1 VEGEERRVDGAG
13 LLQLGGGGLIGLR
26 MNRDCEAVRKRD
38 VQGYIS
44 GKREIML
51 MNKPGSEIVGYGLKV
66 ARIPSRMKAAY
77 NGSCLPIH

>member
-1 VEGEERRVDGAG
+1 MGEEEKRVDGAG
-13 LLQLGGGGLIGLR
+13 LLQSGGEDLTGLQ
-26 MNRDCEAVRKRD
+26 MSEDSEAVRKRD

-66 ARIPSRMKAAY
+66 ARMPSRMKAAY
-77 NGSCLPIH
+77 SGSCLHIH